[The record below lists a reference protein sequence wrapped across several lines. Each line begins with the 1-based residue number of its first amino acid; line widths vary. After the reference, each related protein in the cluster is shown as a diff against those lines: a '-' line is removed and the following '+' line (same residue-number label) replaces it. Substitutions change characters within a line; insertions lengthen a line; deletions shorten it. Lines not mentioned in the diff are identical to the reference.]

1 MSQCK
6 GKSDKALI
14 DLMKYMNS
22 LQKNLNGEV
31 GKI

>member
-22 LQKNLNGEV
+22 LQKNINGEV

>member
-22 LQKNLNGEV
+22 VQKNLNGEV